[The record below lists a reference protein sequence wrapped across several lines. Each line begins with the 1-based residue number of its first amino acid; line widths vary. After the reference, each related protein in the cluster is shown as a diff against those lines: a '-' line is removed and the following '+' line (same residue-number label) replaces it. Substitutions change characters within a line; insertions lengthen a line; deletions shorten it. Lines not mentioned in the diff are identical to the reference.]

1 MAWITPTTVSTGDVL
16 TASRYN
22 ADVQANLTEL
32 APFFSAWTSWTPQ
45 VYQNGTRTSTNTAS
59 RYLKVGRLVVATARL
74 VITQAGSAG
83 NIISCTLPSA
93 PQATSGD
100 FPVGT
105 FMYFASSGTR
115 YQGAVL
121 INSSFGASP
130 GAIFHV
136 YANNA
141 LGNTPNIATA
151 NTDALN
157 FIVTYEAAS

>member
-1 MAWITPTTVSTGDVL
+1 MAWSIGSSVTAGSVL

-22 ADVQANLTEL
+22 QDAVDNLTEL
-32 APFFSAWTSWTPQ
+32 APFFGAWTSWTPA
-45 VYQNGTRTSTNTAS
+45 VFQNGARTSTNTAS
-59 RYLKVGRLVVATARL
+59 RFLKVGRLVVATSRL
-74 VITQAGSAG
+74 TITQAGSAG

-100 FPVGT
+100 FPIGT
-105 FMYFASSGTR
+105 FIYFATSGTR
-115 YQGAVL
+115 YVGSVL

-130 GAIFHV
+130 GVIFHV

-151 NTDALN
+151 NGDILN
-157 FIVTYEAAS
+157 FHLTYEAAS